1 MSTMTDNHDTQDA
14 PLRVSPARQ
23 LLRLTRT
30 ELTLFYRYR
39 VAAFYAVF
47 PLFFAFILMGIP
59 NVELVPGVGTS
70 ALSTVGMVAM
80 APMMIAIFH
89 IPNVLAARRELM
101 ILKRFRVSGV
111 SPFSLFGAVTL
122 SVLVAGLLVAV
133 VTAILSGVPAGLTAP
148 RDPVMVLAGV
158 LLGGTVVSLLAAS
171 LTRLARNAESAQMMT
186 ILPFLVLFGASGLML
201 PLDMLPD
208 AAQIAARLL
217 PIAPMVDMVSSGWF
231 GYDFF
236 SGREG
241 AETASVMSLW
251 GSAIPA
257 LLVGL
262 VWLGI
267 TIALLRG
274 FLWDPRGAK

>member
-1 MSTMTDNHDTQDA
+1 MNTATDDT
-14 PLRVSPARQ
+14 PTTSPRVNAVRQ

-47 PLFFAFILMGIP
+47 PLFFAFILMGVP
-59 NVELVPGVGTS
+59 NVDLVPGVGAA

-111 SPFSLFGAVTL
+111 GPFALFGAVTL
-122 SVLVAGLLVAV
+122 SVLCAGLLVAAV
-133 VTAILSGVPAGLTAP
+133 MAVLAGVPAGLPLP
-148 RDPVMVLAGV
+148 RDPVMVLVGV

-186 ILPFLVLFGASGLML
+186 ILPFLVLFAASGLML
-201 PLDMLPD
+201 PLDLLPD
-208 AAQIAARLL
+208 AAQVAARLL

-236 SGREG
+236 GGREG
-241 AETASVMSLW
+241 AETASVLSLW
-251 GSAIPA
+251 GSSVPA
-257 LLVGL
+257 LLVGIA
-262 VWLGI
+262 WLGI
-267 TIALLRG
+267 TFALLRG
-274 FLWDPRGAK
+274 FRWDPRGAK